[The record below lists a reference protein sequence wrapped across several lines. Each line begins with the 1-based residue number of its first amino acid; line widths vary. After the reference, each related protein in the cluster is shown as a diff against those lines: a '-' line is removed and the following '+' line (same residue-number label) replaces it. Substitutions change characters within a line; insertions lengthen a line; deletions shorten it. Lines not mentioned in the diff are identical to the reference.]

1 MPTRDEHTKQK
12 QKTKKPL
19 NIQSFREDL
28 FSNILIISKEIY
40 QLSLRNEIELT

>member
-1 MPTRDEHTKQK
+1 MHTRDEHTKK
-12 QKTKKPL
+12 KKKKKKPL

-28 FSNILIISKEIY
+28 FSNILIISKKIY

>member
-1 MPTRDEHTKQK
+1 MHTRDEHTKKKK
-12 QKTKKPL
+12 QTKKPL

-28 FSNILIISKEIY
+28 FSNILIISKKIY

>member
-1 MPTRDEHTKQK
+1 MHTRDEHTKK
-12 QKTKKPL
+12 KKTKKKPL

-28 FSNILIISKEIY
+28 FSNILIISKKIY